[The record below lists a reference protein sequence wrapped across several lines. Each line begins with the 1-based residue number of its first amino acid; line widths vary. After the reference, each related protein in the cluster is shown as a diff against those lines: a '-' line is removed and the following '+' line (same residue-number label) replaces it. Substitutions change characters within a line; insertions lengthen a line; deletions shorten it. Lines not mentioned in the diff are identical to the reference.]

1 METQNIQI
9 LIEKYLN
16 GLASPEETRLV
27 DEFYASFENE
37 PGLTDQL
44 DKEEVERSITRG
56 FSSIMAVLNK

>member
-16 GLASPEETRLV
+16 GLASPEEIRLV

-37 PGLTDQL
+37 PGLTEQL
-44 DKEEVERSITRG
+44 DKEELDRSITNG
-56 FSSIMAVLNK
+56 FSSLMAVLNK